1 MAAELDRRDFI
12 KGAVAGAAVASTA
25 PAQARKTTPE
35 EQEAAT
41 AVHPPRQPGTTQPS
55 QGRLFLNDA
64 EAALLTAAVDVMIP
78 ADDTGPGG
86 VEAGVVTFIDRQLAG
101 AWGTGARMYLGGPWA
116 EGTPQQGY
124 QLPLTPAQL
133 FRAAL
138 PEVDD
143 LARKDGGKPFAQ
155 LPPDGRDAL
164 LAGLDKGELALA
176 TMPGKTFMELLRTS
190 VVEGYF
196 ADPAY
201 GGNRGMAAWRMIGY
215 PGARGAYVDD
225 IERSR
230 GKPFMVEPVS
240 LADLQQPQ
248 QP

>member
-1 MAAELDRRDFI
+1 MAAQLDRRDFL
-12 KGAVAGAAVASTA
+12 KGAAAGAAVVTTV
-25 PAQARKTTPE
+25 PAQARQTRPE
-35 EQEAAT
+35 EQEAST
-41 AVHPPRQPGTTQPS
+41 AVHPPHQPRNAPAA

-64 EAALLTAAVDVMIP
+64 EAAFVAAVVDVMIP
-78 ADDTGPGG
+78 ADDVGPGG

-101 AWGTGARMYLGGPWA
+101 AWGSGARMYLGGPWP

-138 PEVDD
+138 PEVDA

-155 LPPDGRDAL
+155 LSPARRDAL
-164 LAGLDKGELALA
+164 LAGLDKGDLTLA
-176 TMPGKTFMELLRTS
+176 TIPGKVFLEMLRTS

-201 GGNRGMAAWRMIGY
+201 GGNRTMAAWRMIGF

-230 GKPFMVEPVS
+230 GKPFKAEPVS
-240 LADLQQPQ
+240 LADLQQP
-248 QP
+248 